1 MGTKFAK
8 DQLVV
13 EHPRGGNVIKYT
25 KRHFMSA
32 TSHTELVKVMENSNS
47 KPKLRQKCMNELIR
61 RGFVRGADGEW
72 TRL

>member
-1 MGTKFAK
+1 MGIKFAK

-13 EHPRGGNVIKYT
+13 ERPRGGAVIQYT
-25 KRHFMSA
+25 KKFFMSG
-32 TSHTELVKVMENSNS
+32 TSIKQLVEVMENANS
-47 KPKLRQKCMNELIR
+47 KPKLRQKCINELVR

>member
-1 MGTKFAK
+1 MGAKFAK
-8 DQLVV
+8 DQLIV
-13 EHPRGGNVIKYT
+13 ERPRGGDVIKYT
-25 KRHFMSA
+25 KRYFMSG
-32 TSHTELVKVMENSNS
+32 TSKNELVQVMENANS

>member
-1 MGTKFAK
+1 VLSLQKIN
-8 DQLVV
+8 LIV
-13 EHPRGGNVIKYT
+13 ERPRGGDVIKYT
-25 KRHFMSA
+25 KRYFMSG
-32 TSHTELVKVMENSNS
+32 TSNNELVQVMENANS